1 MNGILDSSW
10 KSVSVVNTTTD
21 TIPYS
26 GRILLYAKYNQSAL
40 FFFAEL
46 QFATKFQN
54 ETLSLYLSNSN
65 TTVGAVYTDAR
76 QITIYNAT
84 QYGNDSYSEQALY
97 KNSSSYITDPVQSYF
112 DGVGKVNS
120 NGYRDYEY
128 ELNFTSTN
136 DTGNVSLQVS
146 NMYALEFGLNSS
158 STTGI
163 GNVTNPLLVQIGPIP
178 VAPPSALGTF
188 NIDVSQ
194 IFLYILFL
202 VLAFYVG
209 YGIILLRSRR
219 NIDYTAI
226 SEANKNKS
234 ESSEK
239 NEIKDYNNTT
249 SKERKK

>member
-40 FFFAEL
+40 IFAEL

-65 TTVGAVYTDAR
+65 TTVGVVDTDAR
-76 QITIYNAT
+76 QITIYAT
-84 QYGNDSYSEQALY
+84 QYGNDPDSEQALY

-112 DGVGKVNS
+112 DGVGKVNL

-136 DTGNVSLQVS
+136 DTGNVSLQVL
-146 NMYALEFGLNSS
+146 NMYALEFGLSS
-158 STTGI
+158 SLQRG
-163 GNVTNPLLVQIGPIP
+163 
-178 VAPPSALGTF
+178 
-188 NIDVSQ
+188 
-194 IFLYILFL
+194 
-202 VLAFYVG
+202 
-209 YGIILLRSRR
+209 
-219 NIDYTAI
+219 
-226 SEANKNKS
+226 
-234 ESSEK
+234 
-239 NEIKDYNNTT
+239 
-249 SKERKK
+249 